1 MAVQTTYTTTHTAA
15 VEGAVVD
22 GQIKNVRS
30 AVAATVAI
38 PMGRFVA
45 RGASD
50 GTVKLPTA
58 TGEVTATGMG
68 VAIRVQDDAANS
80 SDVLQYEIG
89 RNVSVLD
96 FGVVWVKTEE
106 AVVAG
111 DNAFVRFASGGGG
124 TLLGSFRKSADT
136 ATAVA
141 LPGAYFLAA
150 AGAAGLVPVRIRMNA
165 GV

>member
-1 MAVQTTYTTTHTAA
+1 MPVQSTYPLVHSAA

-22 GQIKNVRS
+22 GQLKNVRTG
-30 AVAATVAI
+30 VAATVAI
-38 PMGRFVA
+38 PMGRFVS

-68 VAIRVQDDAANS
+68 VAVRVQDDVANG
-80 SDVLQYEIG
+80 SDVLQYEIS
-89 RNVSVLD
+89 RNVSVVD
-96 FGVVWVKTEE
+96 FGVVYVKVEE
-106 AVVAG
+106 SVSAG
-111 DNAFVRFASGGGG
+111 DNAFVRFAAGAGG
-124 TLLGSFRKSADT
+124 TLLGSFRRSADT

-141 LPGAYFLAA
+141 LPGAYYLA
-150 AGAAGLVPVRIRMNA
+150 AGAANALVPVRIRMNA